1 MVSHIDKCGTKEAVT
16 SDRDILGNH
25 LVLLCDLQGY
35 LGAWGVGVPILA
47 GEIILG

>member
-1 MVSHIDKCGTKEAVT
+1 MVPHILKCGTKEAVT
-16 SDRDILGNH
+16 ADRKPNGSH
-25 LVLLCDLQGY
+25 LVLLCDVQGY